1 MFAVGDMA
9 TIHNLPGVCE
19 VAMQGGLHAANTIKR
34 RLEGKE
40 SVAFKYRDLGSA
52 AAIGRFNAIVSFHGL
67 RLSGFPGWVVWMFVH
82 LAFLNGFG
90 HRAATMW
97 RWLRSMVGRARPE
110 RVFSVGHTG
119 GDLSLPEEVKAKVMP
134 KPFPLLEDPAAWGEL
149 VNSIKNSESAADGP
163 TGRHRARHANA
174 EPRAT
179 EAPRPQD
186 PRHGRPPVP
195 TATFARMIL
204 DQFLVTDQVAIVT
217 ASGRGIGAAAA
228 VALAEAGAD
237 VVLAART
244 EEQLGEVAKKVE
256 AAGRRAIVVPG
267 DLTDFDLMASLAER
281 AHAELGR
288 LDIVVNNMGGTMPRP
303 LLDTSPRFLEE
314 AFRFNVS
321 AGHALI
327 RAAVP
332 LMLEGDHPGGAIVSI
347 SSVMGHVAGRGY
359 LGYGT
364 VKGAVEQYTR
374 LASRD
379 LAPRIR
385 VNAIGVGSTATS
397 ALDIVMSS
405 DELRVAMEESTP
417 LGRIGRVEDIAAA
430 ILYLVS
436 PAGSY
441 VTGKVLEVD
450 GGLQSPNLEMPI
462 PDL

>member
-1 MFAVGDMA
+1 
-9 TIHNLPGVCE
+9 
-19 VAMQGGLHAANTIKR
+19 MQGGLHAANTIKR
-34 RLEGKE
+34 RLDGKDA
-40 SVAFKYRDLGSA
+40 VAFKYRDLGSA
-52 AAIGRFNAIVSFHGL
+52 AAIGRFNAIVSVRGL

-90 HRAATMW
+90 HRAATMF
-97 RWLRSMVGRARPE
+97 RWLRAMIGRARPE

-119 GDLSLPEEVKAKVMP
+119 GDLSLPDEVKAKVMP
-134 KPFPLLEDPAAWGEL
+134 KPFPLLEDEGCVGRLEHQSPTTSNIPKLHATSEHRGL
-149 VNSIKNSESAADGP
+149 NSSAPDDLS
-163 TGRHRARHANA
+163 TEHAGSS
-174 EPRAT
+174 
-179 EAPRPQD
+179 
-186 PRHGRPPVP
+186 HGRPPVP
-195 TATFARMIL
+195 AATFARMIL
-204 DQFLVTDQVAIVT
+204 DKFLVTDQVAVVT

-244 EEQLGEVAKKVE
+244 EEQLREVAKKVE
-256 AAGRRAIVVPG
+256 ATGRRAIVVPG

-281 AHAELGR
+281 AHSELGR

-332 LMLEGDHPGGAIVSI
+332 IMLEGDHPGGAIVSI
-347 SSVMGHVAGRGY
+347 SSVMGHVGGRGY

-364 VKGAVEQYTR
+364 VKGALEQYTR

-385 VNAIGVGSTATS
+385 VNAVGVGSTATS

-405 DELRVAMEESTP
+405 DELRTTME
-417 LGRIGRVEDIAAA
+417 RVDAARSHRPCRRHRGGNPVPG
-430 ILYLVS
+430 L